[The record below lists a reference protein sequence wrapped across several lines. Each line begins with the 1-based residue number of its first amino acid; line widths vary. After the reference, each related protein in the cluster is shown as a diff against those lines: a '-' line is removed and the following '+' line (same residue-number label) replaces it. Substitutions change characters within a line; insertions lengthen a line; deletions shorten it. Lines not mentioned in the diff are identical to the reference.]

1 MDADGKLPSFLPSAC
16 PKKDTRSSTPLETF
30 SNICLIL
37 INRQVAQP
45 SGGSKM
51 NVQAEPGM
59 AALAAIKANYSLTP
73 EQRQIV
79 DHVDRVAREILHP
92 LQEKMDAEEWWPED
106 LFRQM
111 GELGLLGITAPE
123 ELGGSGQN
131 EFTQALVSET
141 ISKWNPA
148 VGLSHG
154 AHDNLCLN
162 NILRNGSDEQVRKY
176 VPGLCSGELVGALGL
191 TEPGAG
197 SDALGSMAT
206 GAVRDGNDYVIN
218 GSKIYITNG
227 PIADVILVYA
237 KTDKAKGAKGISAFI
252 VETDN
257 PGFKVAQK
265 LDKMGFRGSPTGEL
279 VFEDCRVPASA
290 MIGAENSGV
299 SVVMSGLDLERAM
312 VASVCVGMAERALEL
327 ALDYARIREQFGKPI
342 ASFQMVQ
349 AMLAE
354 MYTEIEAARS
364 LSLRTAA
371 MCEGLEEGEG
381 GRGEIHK
388 LTAAAIFKAA
398 AATSFVLDR
407 AVQIHGGSGYMRDT
421 EVNRLYR
428 TGRVLEVGAGTQEVR
443 KLIISGELLKN

>member
-1 MDADGKLPSFLPSAC
+1 MNAANDSARAD
-16 PKKDTRSSTPLETF
+16 
-30 SNICLIL
+30 
-37 INRQVAQP
+37 
-45 SGGSKM
+45 
-51 NVQAEPGM
+51 
-59 AALAAIKANYSLTP
+59 LAAIRANYSLTA

-79 DHVDRVAREILHP
+79 DHVDRVAREVLHP
-92 LQEKMDAEEWWPED
+92 LQARMDAEEWWPDD

-131 EFTQALVSET
+131 EFTQALVSEV

-162 NILRNGSDEQVRKY
+162 NLLRNGSEEQVRKY

-206 GAVRDGNDYVIN
+206 TARRDGDDYVIN

-227 PIADVILVYA
+227 PIADVILLYA
-237 KTDKAKGAKGISAFI
+237 KTDKSKGAKGISAFI
-252 VETDN
+252 IETDN

-279 VFEDCRVPASA
+279 LFEDCRVPASA
-290 MIGAENSGV
+290 MMGAENSGV
-299 SVVMSGLDLERAM
+299 AVVMSGLDLERAM
-312 VASVCVGMAERALEL
+312 VASICVGMAERALEL
-327 ALDYARIREQFGKPI
+327 ALDYAKIREQFGRPI
-342 ASFQMVQ
+342 SSFQMVQ
-349 AMLAE
+349 SKLAE
-354 MYTEIEAARS
+354 IYTEVETARAFGYRALAA
-364 LSLRTAA
+364 
-371 MCEGLEEGEG
+371 CVGLPRGAG

-388 LTAAAIFKAA
+388 LTAAACLYAGEAFNKAVTEA
-398 AATSFVLDR
+398 CH
-407 AVQIHGGSGYMRDT
+407 IHGGSGYMQDT
-421 EVNRLYR
+421 EINRLFR
-428 TGRVLEVGAGTQEVR
+428 ANKLLEIGAGTSEVR
-443 KLIISGELLKN
+443 KIIIAEELLRA

>member
-1 MDADGKLPSFLPSAC
+1 MDG
-16 PKKDTRSSTPLETF
+16 
-30 SNICLIL
+30 
-37 INRQVAQP
+37 
-45 SGGSKM
+45 
-51 NVQAEPGM
+51 QAVPDM
-59 AALAAIKANYSLTP
+59 AALEAIKANYALTD

-79 DHVDRVAREILHP
+79 DHVERVSREVLHP
-92 LQEKMDAEEWWPED
+92 LQEKMDADEWWPDD

-131 EFTQALVSET
+131 EFTQALVSEV

-162 NILRNGSDEQVRKY
+162 NILRNGSEQQLRKY
-176 VPGLCSGELVGALGL
+176 VPGLCKGELVGALGL

-206 GAVRDGNDYVIN
+206 TAARDGDNYIIN
-218 GSKIYITNG
+218 GTKIYITNG
-227 PIADVILVYA
+227 PIADVILLYA

-279 VFEDCRVPASA
+279 VFEDCRVPVSA
-290 MIGAENSGV
+290 MVGVENAGV

-312 VASVCVGMAERALEL
+312 VATLCVGMAERALEL
-327 ALDYARIREQFGKPI
+327 ALEYAKIREQFGKPI
-342 ASFQMVQ
+342 GSFQMVQ
-349 AMLAE
+349 SMLAE
-354 MYTEIEAARS
+354 IYTEVETARAFSYRALAA
-364 LSLRTAA
+364 
-371 MCEGLEEGEG
+371 CVGLPKGAG

-388 LTAAAIFKAA
+388 LTAAACLYAGEAFNKAVTEA
-398 AATSFVLDR
+398 CH
-407 AVQIHGGSGYMRDT
+407 IHGGAGYMQDT
-421 EVNRLYR
+421 EINRLFR
-428 TGRVLEVGAGTQEVR
+428 ANKLLEIGAGTSEIR
-443 KLIISGELLKN
+443 KIIIAEELLRG

>member
-1 MDADGKLPSFLPSAC
+1 MDD
-16 PKKDTRSSTPLETF
+16 
-30 SNICLIL
+30 
-37 INRQVAQP
+37 
-45 SGGSKM
+45 
-51 NVQAEPGM
+51 
-59 AALAAIKANYSLTP
+59 
-73 EQRQIV
+73 
-79 DHVDRVAREILHP
+79 
-92 LQEKMDAEEWWPED
+92 EEWWPDD
-106 LFRQM
+106 LFKQM

-131 EFTQALVSET
+131 EFTQALVSEV

-162 NILRNGSDEQVRKY
+162 NLLRNGSEEQVKKY

-206 GAVRDGNDYVIN
+206 TARRDGDDYVIN

-227 PIADVILVYA
+227 PIAAVILLYA
-237 KTDKAKGAKGISAFI
+237 KTDKSKGAKGISAFI
-252 VETDN
+252 IETDN

-290 MIGAENSGV
+290 MVGPENTGV

-327 ALDYARIREQFGKPI
+327 GLEYAKIREQFGKPI
-342 ASFQMVQ
+342 ASFQMMQ
-349 AMLAE
+349 SKLAE
-354 MYTEIEAARS
+354 IYTEVETARAFGYRALAAC
-364 LSLRTAA
+364 T
-371 MCEGLEEGEG
+371 GLPKGAG

-388 LTAAAIFKAA
+388 LTAAACLYAGEAFNKAVTEA
-398 AATSFVLDR
+398 CH
-407 AVQIHGGSGYMRDT
+407 IHGGSGYMQDT
-421 EVNRLYR
+421 EINRLFR
-428 TGRVLEVGAGTQEVR
+428 ANKLLEIGAGTSEVR
-443 KLIISGELLKN
+443 KIIIAEELLRA